1 MGTQGHCVVIEE
13 DPDIRGLLC
22 LALSRV
28 GFDVKTESTGA
39 AGVHAVAED
48 EDLELVTVDVA
59 LHDLRGSDILHALRE
74 VSHVPIIVIS
84 ARAEP
89 VDRLTALESG
99 ASAYLTKPFRLREL
113 QDLVHTI
120 GAGGVF
126 DAGA

>member
-1 MGTQGHCVVIEE
+1 MGTQGHCVVIEG

-22 LALSRV
+22 LALSRA

-39 AGVHAVAED
+39 AGVNAVAED
-48 EDLELVTVDVA
+48 ENVELVTVDVA
-59 LHDLRGSDILHALRE
+59 LPDLRGSTVLHALRE
-74 VSHVPIIVIS
+74 VSRVPILVIS

-113 QDLVHTI
+113 QDVVHTL
-120 GAGGVF
+120 AP
-126 DAGA
+126 AS